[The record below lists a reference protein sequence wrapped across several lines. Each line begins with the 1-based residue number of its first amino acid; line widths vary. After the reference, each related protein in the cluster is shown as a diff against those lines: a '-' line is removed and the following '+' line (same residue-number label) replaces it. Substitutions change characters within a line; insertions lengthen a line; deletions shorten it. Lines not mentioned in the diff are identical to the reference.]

1 MESPVQA
8 VDAAFAYII
17 TIAMAL
23 LTLITLVMIYFVIR
37 YRRSVSPEAADIRGN
52 WKLELFWMIMPTVI
66 ALTMFYVGWSS
77 YLKLRGVPAGALEV
91 NVTGVQFAW
100 IFTYPNGKE
109 SENLL
114 VAPIGRPVRLNITS
128 EDVIHSLYVPAFRI
142 KMDAVPG
149 LKTYA
154 WFYPDNAGD
163 YTILCAEYC
172 GVSHADMTG
181 VLRVIPEEEFR
192 KWLGKK

>member
-17 TIAMAL
+17 TIAMGL
-23 LTLITLVMIYFVIR
+23 LTLITIVMIYFVIR
-37 YRRSVSPEAADIRGN
+37 YRRSANPEPADIRGN
-52 WKLELFWMIMPTVI
+52 VKLELFWMILPTVI

-100 IFTYPNGKE
+100 IFTYPNRKE
-109 SENLL
+109 SENMLM
-114 VAPIGRPVRLNITS
+114 APRGKPVRLNITS

-149 LKTYA
+149 MKTYA
-154 WFYPDNAGD
+154 WFYPDKIGD

-181 VLRVIPEEEFR
+181 ILRVVPEEEFA
-192 KWLGKK
+192 KWLQKK